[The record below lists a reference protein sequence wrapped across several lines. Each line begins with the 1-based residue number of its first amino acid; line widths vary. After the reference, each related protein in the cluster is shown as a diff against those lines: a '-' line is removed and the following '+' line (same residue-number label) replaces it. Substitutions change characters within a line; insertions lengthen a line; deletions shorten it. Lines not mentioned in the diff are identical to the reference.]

1 MFTNLFGNFLN
12 VKEHFEMFQWNNQK
26 CFQTNSSENI
36 LKCSK
41 LFFEYFW
48 QLSRTLWV
56 VLKHFFTWHFE
67 MFSNLFGN
75 ILKSSNATFWNVSKQ
90 IIQKSF
96 FPNIS
101 SNYPEHCELF
111 SNIYSLWHFWMFRNI
126 LKSSNGTFW
135 NYLNVHEHFKNFQW
149 NILKFLKV

>member
-1 MFTNLFGNFLN
+1 M
-12 VKEHFEMFQWNNQK
+12 EQSEMFPNKFFRKHLKMFKTFFPNISGNNPEH
-26 CFQTNSSENI
+26 CELFSNI
-36 LKCSK
+36 FSLDTLKI
-41 LFFEYFW
+41 
-48 QLSRTLWV
+48 
-56 VLKHFFTWHFE
+56 
-67 MFSNLFGN
+67 FSNLFGN
-75 ILKSSNATFWNVSKQ
+75 ILKSSNGTFWNVSKQ

-149 NILKFLKV
+149 NILKF

>member
-41 LFFEYFW
+41 LFFRIFLAII
-48 QLSRTLWV
+48 QNIVSCSQIFFHLTLWNV
-56 VLKHFFTWHFE
+56 FKLVQEHFE
-67 MFSNLFGN
+67 KFEWY
-75 ILKSSNATFWNVSKQ
+75 ILKCFQTNYSE
-90 IIQKSF
+90 IF

-135 NYLNVHEHFKNFQW
+135 NFLNVHEHFKNYQW
-149 NILKFLKV
+149 NILKFLKI